1 MRHGACAQAIRRRTM
16 RQVTENGT
24 KGASPE
30 PHFTHRLNALHM
42 IHKWS
47 IEHPYAV
54 IAFYVAM
61 VGLAWMTV
69 SQTMPRRFAPYVESP
84 MIGIVT
90 MMPGLSAQEMEL
102 YVSNPIE
109 QQMVNIQGI
118 RYIRS
123 TSQSGFSIVTLEFP
137 YGTDVQKALVNVQA

>member
-1 MRHGACAQAIRRRTM
+1 
-16 RQVTENGT
+16 V
-24 KGASPE
+24 
-30 PHFTHRLNALHM
+30 NALHL

-47 IEHPYAV
+47 IEHAYVV

-61 VGLAWMTV
+61 MGLAWITI
-69 SQTMPRRFAPYVESP
+69 SQSIPRRFAPYVESP

-109 QQMVNIQGI
+109 QQMVNIRACDISVQPPRAGS
-118 RYIRS
+118 RS
-123 TSQSGFSIVTLEFP
+123 SRWSFLTARTSRNLWLTSRR
-137 YGTDVQKALVNVQA
+137 

>member
-1 MRHGACAQAIRRRTM
+1 MKQHS
-16 RQVTENGT
+16 ENHAPA
-24 KGASPE
+24 ASHE
-30 PHFTHRLNALHM
+30 GRGLNALHT

-61 VGLAWMTV
+61 VGLAWITV

-84 MIGIVT
+84 MLGVVT

-109 QQMVNIQGI
+109 QQMVNVK
-118 RYIRS
+118 
-123 TSQSGFSIVTLEFP
+123 GFATYAPPRRTGS
-137 YGTDVQKALVNVQA
+137 AS